1 MWWAFLACGV
11 VGYLVGSIP
20 IGLIVG
26 RVARGIDIR
35 EYGSG
40 KIGFTNVVRTAGFRW
55 GVAAL
60 LGDIAKGVAPVLI
73 ARFVS
78 DDPYVQTTA
87 GLCAAVGHDFPIFA
101 GFHGGRGVA
110 TSYGAALAMSP
121 VSASIVLPLGIAV
134 LALSRTMSLMS
145 LTMAPV
151 LAMVSITFAALGWH
165 SWAAATYAMFAAAL
179 VIVFHL
185 ENIQRLIAGTEPKL
199 GQGGDRR
206 AATVSDSPP

>member
-1 MWWAFLACGV
+1 MWFVVCGV
-11 VGYLVGSIP
+11 IGYLIGSLP

-40 KIGFTNVVRTAGFRW
+40 KIGVTNVVRTAGIRW
-55 GVAAL
+55 GVVAL
-60 LGDIAKGVAPVLI
+60 LADIAKGVAPVLI
-73 ARFVS
+73 ARLVS
-78 DDPYVQTTA
+78 DDPYVQATA

-121 VSASIVLPLGIAV
+121 ISAAIVLPLGIAV
-134 LALSRTMSLMS
+134 LARSRTMSLMS
-145 LTMAPV
+145 VTMAPV
-151 LAMVSITFAALGWH
+151 LAIVSITFAALGWH
-165 SWAAATYAMFAAAL
+165 SWAAATYAVIAAAL
-179 VIVFHL
+179 VVVFHR
-185 ENIQRLIAGTEPKL
+185 ENIQRLIAGTEPKF

-206 AATVSDSPP
+206 ATAASDSPP